1 MAIFIENVLDV
12 HTLEAISE
20 ALAEPSLFE
29 EGKKTAGSTAKKVK
43 NNLQS
48 DVNNSLVKGAIRQ
61 VEKALFSNP
70 AFVSAAQ
77 PLKCAKII
85 FNRYETGMGYGEH
98 VDDAFING
106 TRTDLSFTLFL
117 SEPES
122 YQGGELILKKAD
134 GDESIK
140 LPSGSLYLYPS
151 TSVHYVAPVTSGSRL
166 AAVGWI
172 QSRVRL
178 EEHRTVLF
186 DLVSAL
192 KQLPDSPENNTSRL
206 KLLQVQSNLQRLWSD

>member
-48 DVNNSLVKGAIRQ
+48 DVNNSLVKGARRQ

-106 TRTDLSFTLFL
+106 KRTDLSFTLFL

-122 YQGGELILKKAD
+122 YQG
-134 GDESIK
+134 
-140 LPSGSLYLYPS
+140 
-151 TSVHYVAPVTSGSRL
+151 
-166 AAVGWI
+166 
-172 QSRVRL
+172 
-178 EEHRTVLF
+178 
-186 DLVSAL
+186 
-192 KQLPDSPENNTSRL
+192 
-206 KLLQVQSNLQRLWSD
+206 